1 MYGSMEAKS
10 TQFFDKIQLW
20 AVRVV
25 SRLLEWLEVHLH
37 ETPKPTLSK
46 HLE

>member
-10 TQFFDKIQLW
+10 IQSLYKIQLW

-25 SRLLEWLEVHLH
+25 SQHLAWLEVHLH

>member
-1 MYGSMEAKS
+1 MEAKS
-10 TQFFDKIQLW
+10 IQNFDQNHLW
-20 AVRVV
+20 ADRVV
-25 SRLLEWLEVHLH
+25 SRFLESLEVHLH